1 MILEVCVD
9 SVESAVNA
17 ELGGA
22 DRIELCGDL
31 IVGGTTPSLA
41 LYERIR
47 EKINI
52 PIHVLLRPRFGDF
65 LYSEEE
71 IEILTRQAEAF
82 SKAGADALVIGCLTA
97 DGQLDTEVLNR
108 IMDAGKGTPYNLHRA
123 FDMCRD
129 LDETLETARKLGI
142 VSILTSGGVASAPD
156 GIQTLNRLKQNAGNV
171 DIMAGAGIN
180 SQNLSYMLEHSC
192 LTAFHMSAFEY
203 LKGTSISDNASIPD
217 GDKRQYIRAISRA
230 TSRLKSIVIRFFI
243 RLIQLQDSQESFLR
257 HFPHYRSV
265 SSVSFLSSVSQAIF
279 FSG

>member
-47 EKINI
+47 ENDNI

-129 LDETLETARKLGI
+129 LDEALETARKLGI

-180 SQNLSYMLEHSC
+180 SQNLSYMLERSG
-192 LTAFHMSAFEY
+192 LTAFHMSGKKVLPSQMKYRNPHVNMGMPGFSEY
-203 LKGTSISDNASIPD
+203 EILRTDTKEIQKA
-217 GDKRQYIRAISRA
+217 RAV
-230 TSRLKSIVIRFFI
+230 L
-243 RLIQLQDSQESFLR
+243 DSWK
-257 HFPHYRSV
+257 
-265 SSVSFLSSVSQAIF
+265 
-279 FSG
+279 